1 MSRVRFLAVGAAVL
15 ALAGCSADEIG
26 QPKPESS
33 STAETTAPTTTTTKF
48 DAPPPVRPQVIKLDG
63 VDPCATLTAA
73 QLKQLKVTNPVSKP
87 LDVGKTGKP
96 APTCTSSSTGS
107 QIFSYSVSLVMDRGV
122 EYWQGGG
129 NLDVTQA
136 QVSGFSAYQIKLK
149 GTSKGDCVVTVDVAD
164 GQQLFVQFLPIGD
177 GFTQDQM
184 CQNAKQGA
192 EMALATLQT
201 LK

>member
-15 ALAGCSADEIG
+15 ALAGCSADQTG
-26 QPKPESS
+26 QPKPETS
-33 STAETTAPTTTTTKF
+33 STAGTAAPTTTTSKF
-48 DAPPPVRPQVIKLDG
+48 DAPPPVRPKVIKLDG
-63 VDPCATLTAA
+63 VDPCAALTAA
-73 QLKQLKVTNPVSKP
+73 QLKQLKVATPVSKP
-87 LDVGKTGKP
+87 LDVAKTGNP

-107 QIFSYSVSLVMDRGV
+107 QIFSYSVSLVVDRGV
-122 EYWQGGG
+122 DLWQGSG
-129 NLDVTQA
+129 NLDVSPA
-136 QVSGFSAYQIKLK
+136 QVSGFSAFQIKLK

-164 GQQLFVQFLPIGD
+164 GQQVFVQFLPIGD